1 VSGFDQTFATDF
13 DRLGYLPNLDPL
25 HRSFP
30 ARSGAGFLLSPAQK
44 KRPSAGGPLRLSDLG
59 PADLGLQ
66 TWDFRL
72 GTCAAGDSSVA
83 AKLQGHRSSL
93 SPALFRDV
101 GWLDAHTLVG
111 SERPSG
117 AP

>member
-13 DRLGYLPNLDPL
+13 DRLGNLPNLDPL

-44 KRPSAGGPLRLSDLG
+44 KRPNVGGALRLS
-59 PADLGLQ
+59 DLGLQ

-83 AKLQGHRSSL
+83 L
-93 SPALFRDV
+93 SCRATGRPFPPHYSDMWV
-101 GWLDAHTLVG
+101 GWMLT
-111 SERPSG
+111 RW
-117 AP
+117 